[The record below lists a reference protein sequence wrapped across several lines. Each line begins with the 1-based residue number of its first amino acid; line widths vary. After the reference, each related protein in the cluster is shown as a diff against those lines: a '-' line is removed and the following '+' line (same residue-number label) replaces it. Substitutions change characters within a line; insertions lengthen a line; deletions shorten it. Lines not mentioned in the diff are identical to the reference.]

1 MVAARAPERSGMKK
15 EIIFFGDHMCSWCWG
30 FSPVLESI
38 DEHFGDRA
46 PVSLVVGGLRPG
58 TKDTMSDHMK
68 ASIRHHWEEVG
79 RTTGQPFSFAFFER
93 DGFVYDTEPACRAA
107 VTVRTL
113 KPDATLPYFQAL
125 HRAFYVDN
133 DDITKPE
140 PLAQRARTFG
150 VEPDAFADAFDS
162 VAMIDETINDFRYAR
177 SLGITGFPALVAKDD
192 GGLAALTVG
201 YRPFEALKPVIESWL
216 QGTSTRR

>member
-1 MVAARAPERSGMKK
+1 MTKQ
-15 EIIFFGDHMCSWCWG
+15 ILFFADPMCSWCWG
-30 FSPVLESI
+30 FSPVLDAI
-38 DEHFGDRA
+38 GEHFGDRA

-58 TKDTMSDHMK
+58 TSEVMSDQMK

-107 VTVRTL
+107 VTVRNL
-113 KPDATLPYFQAL
+113 KPQAALAYFRAL
-125 HRAFYVDN
+125 HRGFYVDN
-133 DDITKPE
+133 ENITKPG
-140 PLAQRARTFG
+140 PLAELAGNFG
-150 VEPDAFADAFDS
+150 IEPKAFADAFTS
-162 VAMIDETINDFRYAR
+162 AEMIDQTIDDFRYAR

-192 GGLAALTVG
+192 GGLAAITVG

-216 QGTSTRR
+216 DGTSTRV